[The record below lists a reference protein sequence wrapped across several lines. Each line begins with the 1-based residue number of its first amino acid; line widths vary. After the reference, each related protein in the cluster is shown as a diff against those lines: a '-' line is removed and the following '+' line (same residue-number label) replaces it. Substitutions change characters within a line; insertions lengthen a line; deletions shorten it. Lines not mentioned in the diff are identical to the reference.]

1 MTTFALAFMLIS
13 MTLVTILTGYCLSRV
28 LRSDVE
34 TDEDHPAD
42 SPPLSSLPHD

>member
-1 MTTFALAFMLIS
+1 MTTFALVFMLIS

-34 TDEDHPAD
+34 TDEDQPVD
-42 SPPLSSLPHD
+42 SSPLSTLPHD